1 MLMECSVWSMGGN
14 EKVQNVKQKLQTQ
27 LLLSFPKPVGFY
39 CFCFFMLLLFADMKD
54 TMLEIA

>member
-1 MLMECSVWSMGGN
+1 MGGN